1 MKVIQRVE
9 TKFHNFYCG
18 WGSLEFEDVNGNKI
32 SIDISDDQILKMADK
47 VNDKA
52 RQIREEREVLE
63 EKANSGE

>member
-9 TKFHNFYCG
+9 TKFHSFYCG

-32 SIDISDDQILKMADK
+32 SIDASDEQILSMADK
-47 VNDKA
+47 INDRVSK
-52 RQIREEREVLE
+52 ILEERE